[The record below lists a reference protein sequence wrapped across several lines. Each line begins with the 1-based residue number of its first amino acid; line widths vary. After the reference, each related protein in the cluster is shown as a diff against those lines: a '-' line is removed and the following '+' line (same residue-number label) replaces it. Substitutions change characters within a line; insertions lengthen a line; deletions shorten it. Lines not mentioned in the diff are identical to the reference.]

1 MFTGIIETLGKIRS
15 VTRSG
20 GAALLV
26 VEADGF
32 WDDVKIGDSVA
43 IDGVCLTVIEM
54 DKKSGKFNVSGET
67 LDRAVTGGYRSGTK
81 VNLEKAL
88 RPTDRMGGHFVQGH
102 VDGVG
107 KFTGKK
113 TIGENAELSFEVP
126 AGLERY
132 IVEKG
137 SISINGISLTA
148 ASVEKNRIMIAVI
161 PHTLKIT
168 SLSGLSVGDSVNIEC
183 DVIAKYTEK
192 LLSSD
197 SDKGLNIRYLSEKGF
212 T

>member
-1 MFTGIIETLGKIRS
+1 MFTGIIEKLGKIRS

-32 WDDVKIGDSVA
+32 WDDVKIGDSIA
-43 IDGVCLTVIEM
+43 IDGVCLTVIEK
-54 DKKSGKFNVSGET
+54 DKKSGKFDVSKET

-102 VDGVG
+102 VDGIG

-113 TIGENAELSFEVP
+113 TIGDNAELTFEVP

-137 SISINGISLTA
+137 SISISGISLTA
-148 ASVEKNRIMIAVI
+148 ASVEKNRVTIAVI

-168 SLSGLSVGDSVNIEC
+168 SLSELSIGDSVNIEC

-197 SDKGLNIRYLSEKGF
+197 SDKGLNIRYLSENGF